1 MTRATIDALLDG
13 TLRSV
18 PEAREDLF
26 SATDSFHSAL
36 LHLFFEEWIRVGGKV
51 MDGSFQRV
59 RDAVVA
65 KASASAASVSR
76 RAVYE
81 RSLMVNATFEDE
93 IVGEGEAAGSG
104 EGAEDVGATG
114 GFSEI

>member
-1 MTRATIDALLDG
+1 
-13 TLRSV
+13 
-18 PEAREDLF
+18 
-26 SATDSFHSAL
+26 
-36 LHLFFEEWIRVGGKV
+36 

-76 RAVYE
+76 RAIYE
-81 RSLMVNATFEDE
+81 RSGRVNATFEDE
-93 IVGEGEAAGSG
+93 IVGEGEAAAGSG